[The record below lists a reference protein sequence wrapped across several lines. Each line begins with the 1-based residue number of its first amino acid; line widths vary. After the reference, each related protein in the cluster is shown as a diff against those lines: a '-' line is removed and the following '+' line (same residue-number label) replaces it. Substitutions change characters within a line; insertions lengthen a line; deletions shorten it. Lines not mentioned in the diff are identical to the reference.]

1 MFFGNA
7 PDTCYYIDR
16 YQHTHT
22 HTPSY
27 INYEAHS
34 EQKQKLQ
41 RLICI
46 PFNNFFL
53 WMMAF
58 YGCNSEGSQEMHML
72 KATQHL
78 PIFAKRTR
86 YSCLDIERKSWS
98 ILGEKTWNFISWISR
113 AQFSDSQELI
123 WHMLIEMTTGTF
135 IISVNSLNV
144 QINDTPWFR
153 YVQYFPL
160 SFEGTIVYLRS
171 TFFKIIEPEIL
182 KTLTYCGYSKIWT
195 ILPT

>member
-1 MFFGNA
+1 MARDQQKRHPLLLNYRQNFLTSFVKNKRLKCARQMFFGNA

-86 YSCLDIERKSWS
+86 YSCLDIERKS
-98 ILGEKTWNFISWISR
+98 
-113 AQFSDSQELI
+113 
-123 WHMLIEMTTGTF
+123 
-135 IISVNSLNV
+135 
-144 QINDTPWFR
+144 
-153 YVQYFPL
+153 
-160 SFEGTIVYLRS
+160 
-171 TFFKIIEPEIL
+171 
-182 KTLTYCGYSKIWT
+182 
-195 ILPT
+195 